1 MVAVVEGD
9 VVIVGSLVV
18 VVVIELERVVREV
31 AVPERLRAADRVSFV
46 EAEAVFESEKEAV
59 AVPEGEPEIVSATE
73 DVAEADSFAER
84 VSTAVPVAVRVVLI
98 LREEVE
104 VTVDET
110 VPTEDTDAVV
120 EGDPDTVAATV
131 PEDVSVGA
139 TVAVADKLIVLV
151 GVPVVVRVPTADRVA
166 SAEPVA
172 VRLTDMVPVGE
183 RVLTDDTVDDAVTE
197 GDLVLV
203 TE

>member
-46 EAEAVFESEKEAV
+46 EAVADFESEKEAV
-59 AVPEGEPEIVSATE
+59 ADPEGEPETVSATE
-73 DVAEADSFAER
+73 DVAEAESFAER

-98 LREEVE
+98 LREAVPEAVG
-104 VTVDET
+104 ET
-110 VPTEDTDAVV
+110 VPTEVTDAVV
-120 EGDPDTVAATV
+120 EGEPDTVGTTV
-131 PEDVSVGA
+131 PEAVSVGA
-139 TVAVADKLIVLV
+139 TVPEADKLIVLV
-151 GVPVVVRVPTADRVA
+151 GVPVDERVPTEDFVA
-166 SAEPVA
+166 SVEPVD
-172 VRLTDMVPVGE
+172 VRLVDMVPVGE
-183 RVLTDDTVDDAVTE
+183 RVPTADIDEEAVTE